1 MKQWM
6 LARINQSSESLCCP
20 RTSPGRCGCPLL
32 WPSSSP
38 QALTPLSPPA
48 PPHRYLYLLFSEDN
62 VLSPE
67 DWVFNTEAHPL
78 PVNHSDSSSKAGH
91 HH

>member
-1 MKQWM
+1 M
-6 LARINQSSESLCCP
+6 LPQDQP
-20 RTSPGRCGCPLL
+20 WQVWVSPPVALL
-32 WPSSSP
+32 LPP